1 MITGRLLFQALF
13 NFYETADST
22 SSPLVN
28 ANSRTVLFDGI
39 DLSSVLSTGGD
50 IDLVGDLAIVD
61 YSAGLP
67 GADNDIDLTAVPLAR
82 NTATT
87 KDMTGKKLVA
97 WGFKCPIGN
106 AAGVVVKVGATNAYN
121 LFGSASD
128 RLTLGPGRGAF
139 SALDAAT
146 DPADIDTP
154 AVAGGAKNIRISG
167 TVADIVTGFLVF
179 ATP

>member
-50 IDLVGDLAIVD
+50 IDLVG
-61 YSAGLP
+61 
-67 GADNDIDLTAVPLAR
+67 VPLAR